1 MTIVQEFGNW
11 WFHNVFYPY
20 GRFVY
25 VENLGWAT
33 IVVAIVTTILLG
45 LFYKPSEYSIH
56 SEFMERYGFPLAI
69 LTVTT
74 VVMPTLSVLLML
86 IMPGVI
92 VIGGGIGLLFG
103 LFVWL
108 QQVRERHL
116 MEQLWRLITQK
127 KGDYE

>member
-1 MTIVQEFGNW
+1 MTIVQEFGSW
-11 WFHNVFYPY
+11 WFQNVFDPY

-33 IVVAIVTTILLG
+33 IVVAVVTTILLG

-69 LTVTT
+69 LTVVT
-74 VVMPTLSVLLML
+74 VIMPTLSVVLML
-86 IMPGVI
+86 IMPGII
-92 VIGGGIGLLFG
+92 VIGGGIGILFG

-108 QQVRERHL
+108 QKVRERHL
-116 MEQLWRLITQK
+116 LEEIWRLMVQK

>member
-1 MTIVQEFGNW
+1 MTIVQEFGSW
-11 WFHNVFYPY
+11 WFQNVFDPY

-33 IVVAIVTTILLG
+33 IVVAVVTTILLG
-45 LFYKPSEYSIH
+45 LFYKPSKYSIH

-69 LTVTT
+69 LTVVT
-74 VVMPTLSVLLML
+74 VIMPTLSVVLML
-86 IMPGVI
+86 IMPGII
-92 VIGGGIGLLFG
+92 VIGGGIGILFG

-108 QQVRERHL
+108 QKVRERHL
-116 MEQLWRLITQK
+116 LEEIWRLMVQK

>member
-1 MTIVQEFGNW
+1 MTIVQEFGSW
-11 WFHNVFYPY
+11 WFQNVFDPY

-25 VENLGWAT
+25 VENFGWAT

-69 LTVTT
+69 LTVVTI
-74 VVMPTLSVLLML
+74 VMPTLSVVLML
-86 IMPGVI
+86 IMPGII
-92 VIGGGIGLLFG
+92 VIGGGIGILFG

-108 QQVRERHL
+108 QKVRERHL
-116 MEQLWRLITQK
+116 LEEIWRLMVQK

>member
-1 MTIVQEFGNW
+1 MTIVQEFGSW
-11 WFHNVFYPY
+11 WFQNVFDPY

-33 IVVAIVTTILLG
+33 IVVAVVTTILLG

-69 LTVTT
+69 LTVVT
-74 VVMPTLSVLLML
+74 VVMPTLSVVLML
-86 IMPGVI
+86 IMPGII
-92 VIGGGIGLLFG
+92 VIGGGIGILFG
-103 LFVWL
+103 VFVWL
-108 QQVRERHL
+108 QKVRERHL
-116 MEQLWRLITQK
+116 LEEIWRLMVQK

>member
-1 MTIVQEFGNW
+1 MTIVQEFGSW
-11 WFHNVFYPY
+11 WFQNVFDPY

-33 IVVAIVTTILLG
+33 IVVAVVTTILLG

-69 LTVTT
+69 LAVVT
-74 VVMPTLSVLLML
+74 VVMPTLSVVLML
-86 IMPGVI
+86 IMPGII
-92 VIGGGIGLLFG
+92 VIGGGIGILFG

-108 QQVRERHL
+108 QKVRERHL
-116 MEQLWRLITQK
+116 LEEIWRLMVQK

>member
-1 MTIVQEFGNW
+1 MTIVQEFGSW
-11 WFHNVFYPY
+11 WFQNVFDPY

-33 IVVAIVTTILLG
+33 IFVAVVTTILLG

-69 LTVTT
+69 LTVVTI
-74 VVMPTLSVLLML
+74 VMPTLSVVLML
-86 IMPGVI
+86 IMPGII
-92 VIGGGIGLLFG
+92 VIGGGIGILFG

-108 QQVRERHL
+108 QKVRERHL
-116 MEQLWRLITQK
+116 LEEIWRLMVQK

>member
-1 MTIVQEFGNW
+1 MTIVQEFGSW
-11 WFHNVFYPY
+11 WFQNVFDPY

-33 IVVAIVTTILLG
+33 IVVAVVTTILLG

-69 LTVTT
+69 LTVVTI
-74 VVMPTLSVLLML
+74 VMPTLSVVLML
-86 IMPGVI
+86 IMPGII
-92 VIGGGIGLLFG
+92 VIGGGIGILFG

-108 QQVRERHL
+108 QKVRERHL
-116 MEQLWRLITQK
+116 LEEIWRLMVQK

>member
-1 MTIVQEFGNW
+1 MTIVQEFGSW
-11 WFHNVFYPY
+11 WFQNVFDPY

-33 IVVAIVTTILLG
+33 IVVAVVTTILLG

-56 SEFMERYGFPLAI
+56 SRFMEHYGFPLAI
-69 LTVTT
+69 LTVVT
-74 VVMPTLSVLLML
+74 VVMPTLSVVLML
-86 IMPGVI
+86 IMPGII
-92 VIGGGIGLLFG
+92 VIGGGVGILFG

-108 QQVRERHL
+108 QKVRERHL
-116 MEQLWRLITQK
+116 LEEIWRLMVQK